1 MSVSVTAGS
10 HATPAAVLGTS
21 SWHEW
26 TAVGGRSVPPVH
38 HHQVVGGLHHVGLS
52 VHLVLPFRE
61 LGLHLIDKIIAS
73 LRLPRDLGPIPGL
86 GPSLPIWQQTF
97 LLLRRNTCK
106 VGLSSNDL

>member
-38 HHQVVGGLHHVGLS
+38 HQVVGGLHHVGLS

-61 LGLHLIDKIIAS
+61 LGLHLIEKSIVS
-73 LRLPRDLGPIPGL
+73 LGLAGNLGPVPGL
-86 GPSLPIWQQTF
+86 GATFGIGLQT
-97 LLLRRNTCK
+97 LILQRRDSCK
-106 VGLSSNDL
+106 AGFS